1 MPEGFEGAWAPELPG
16 VPVANLRV
24 QDNRSGP
31 GCKEDGLNTA
41 YEYLKAN
48 PVFHLATV
56 DEGKGRVRPFGFVMA
71 RNNLLYFCTNTTKD
85 VYKQLVANPD
95 IEISDKGG
103 DDTWLRVRGRI
114 AFDESREAKAQAFAE
129 APALL
134 RIYPKGADD
143 QTFITFYFVEAAA
156 TLFSFSQA
164 PKTLPLL

>member
-1 MPEGFEGAWAPELPG
+1 M
-16 VPVANLRV
+16 N
-24 QDNRSGP
+24 S
-31 GCKEDGLNTA
+31 A

-56 DEGKGRVRPFGFVMA
+56 EEGKGRVRPFGFVMK
-71 RNNLLYFCTNTTKD
+71 RNNLLYFCTNTGKD
-85 VYKQLVANPD
+85 VYRQLAANPE
-95 IEISDKGG
+95 IEISDKGT
-103 DDTWLRVRGRI
+103 DDTWLRVRGKI

-129 APALL
+129 APNLL

-143 QTFITFYFVEAAA
+143 ETFITFYFVDGVA